1 MKIELRKLLEKLVSP
16 AERMLLLYARR
27 VASMKDMPTALRIF
41 TSACFG
47 LGVFLILNIYLFI
60 VAILMSTLLVVFW
73 LGKLKNRI
81 SKKLTALL
89 AEAPKLTSMFT
100 QGWQRLLKLVKK

>member
-1 MKIELRKLLEKLVSP
+1 MKG
-16 AERMLLLYARR
+16 
-27 VASMKDMPTALRIF
+27 MPIVLRIF

-47 LGVFLILNIYLFI
+47 LGTFLVLNIYLFI
-60 VAILMSTLLVVFW
+60 VAILMSTLLAVSW

-81 SKKLTALL
+81 SKKLMVLL